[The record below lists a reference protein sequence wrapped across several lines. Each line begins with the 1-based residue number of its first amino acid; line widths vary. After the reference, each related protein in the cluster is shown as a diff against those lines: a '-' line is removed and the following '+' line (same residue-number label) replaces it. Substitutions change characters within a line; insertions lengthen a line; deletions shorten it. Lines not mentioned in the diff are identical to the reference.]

1 MMPGR
6 IVQHCGVLLIL
17 WVLFLAGGCARV
29 PGNQVPDGVA
39 PLVMDR
45 ELESNELLDV
55 SLKVLDP
62 GTLPGDP
69 DQRRGLSPEI
79 REAEARF
86 FPIHLKY
93 TMQETGYWGTV
104 RVVPDDDNGTDLLVR
119 GRIDSSDGE
128 SCSVTIEAIDARNRL
143 WFRKTYSETSRP
155 AERELTEPEHRD
167 IFQDLFNTIANDL
180 AVFRSRLSPAEVAE
194 IRQVAE
200 LRYAASMSPDAFSGY
215 LGQDPSGRV
224 FVLRLP
230 ARDDPMLERVR
241 KLRVRD
247 DMLVDAINGFY
258 DSYYQDLWE
267 PYNDWRKYRGEEV
280 SAMREL
286 ERQALTRQVLGI
298 AAIVGAI
305 AISAAGDNDV
315 LARTGSLRDVMIM
328 GGAAAVY
335 SGHQKRQE
343 SAINREAIEELGIS
357 FQAEAEPLVVEVE
370 GETVRLTGS
379 AEQQYARWRQLLR
392 KIYARET
399 GLVPETE
406 DFRPDTQGVT
416 AGPGDMQ
423 Q

>member
-1 MMPGR
+1 MSGR
-6 IVQHCGVLLIL
+6 VIGYCGLLAAL
-17 WVLFLAGGCARV
+17 LAVFLVGGCARV

-45 ELESNELLDV
+45 ELDSAELLDV

-62 GTLPGDP
+62 GTLPEDP
-69 DQRRGLSPEI
+69 DERRGLSPEI

-93 TMQETGYWGTV
+93 TMQGTGYWGTV

-119 GRIDSSDGE
+119 GRIDYSDGE
-128 SCSVTIEAIDARNRL
+128 SCAVTIEAIDARNRL
-143 WFRKTYSETSRP
+143 WFRKSYAETARP
-155 AERELTEPEHRD
+155 SEREWTEPEQKD

-180 AVFRSRLSPAEVAE
+180 AAFRSRLSPAEVAE

-200 LRYAASMSPDAFSGY
+200 LRYAAAMAPDAFSGY
-215 LGQDPSGRV
+215 LGQEPSGRI
-224 FVLRLP
+224 FIRRLP

-258 DSYYQDLWE
+258 DNYYQDLWE
-267 PYNDWRKYRGEEV
+267 PYNDWRKFRGEEV

-286 ERQALTRQVLGI
+286 ERQALTRQILGI

-305 AISAAGDNDV
+305 AISAAGDNEV
-315 LARTGSLRDVMIM
+315 LARTGSLRDVMVM

-335 SGHQKRQE
+335 SGYQKRQE
-343 SAINREAIEELGIS
+343 GEINKEAIEELGVS

-370 GETVRLTGS
+370 GETIRLTGS

-392 KIYARET
+392 TIYARET
-399 GLVPETE
+399 GLLPEAEPPPQETE
-406 DFRPDTQGVT
+406 NLSVKTDDLQN
-416 AGPGDMQ
+416 
-423 Q
+423 